1 MRVTASPADKST
13 VVLEVELPADRLQ
26 RSIDSAVRHLG
37 RRTRVPGFRPG
48 KVPRPMLE
56 RALGIRR
63 GDDGATNPIYDDAKE
78 HLFEASVVE
87 AVEQSDLDILGIPAP
102 EWTRFAEG
110 EGAAYRVVL
119 PVRPEVRLGAYA
131 DYPFGIEIDEVDEA
145 MVDRVVAQARE
156 QHASL
161 VPVEDRGAEDGDY
174 AVIGFEGRHDGIP
187 FEGGKAERFP
197 LRLGSERMIPG
208 FEAALRGMRDG
219 DERTFSVTFPDDYGE
234 AALAGQPVEFTV
246 IMRELRRQELPAL
259 DDEFAQS
266 VGDYADLGA
275 LREDIRLRLRAN
287 AKDRARHVFA
297 DRIIDFAVS
306 NATVAV
312 PDVLVEREVEVM
324 HDELRVRLAEQNIDE
339 ATYLKV
345 IEKTEAQLHAEWR
358 EPAEKRV
365 KTLLVLSAVADAE
378 SVEVPDAEI
387 EAEIARA
394 RGRNPE
400 NPKLVGYFESP
411 RGRAYLRST
420 IRRSRVVEQLID
432 RWLTAHPEVG
442 PVPHLEDDR
451 PAASPPPGLD
461 LMEGAPA

>member
-1 MRVTASPADKST
+1 MRVTTSPADKST

-119 PVRPEVRLGAYA
+119 PVRPEVKLGAYA
-131 DYPFGIEIDEVDEA
+131 DYPFGIEIDEVDDA
-145 MVDRVVAQARE
+145 MVDRVVEQARE

-174 AVIGFEGRHDGIP
+174 AVIGFEGRHDGVP

-208 FEAALRGMRDG
+208 FEAALRGMRDA
-219 DERTFSVTFPDDYGE
+219 DERTFSVTFPVDYGE
-234 AALAGQPVEFTV
+234 ASLAGQPVEFTV
-246 IMRELRRQELPAL
+246 TMRELRRQELPAL

-266 VGDYADLGA
+266 VGEYTDLAA

-306 NATVAV
+306 NASVAV

-324 HDELRVRLAEQNIDE
+324 HDELRVRLAEQKIDE
-339 ATYLKV
+339 ATYLQV

-378 SVEVPDAEI
+378 GVEVPDAEV

-394 RGRNPE
+394 RKRNPE

-432 RWLTAHPEVG
+432 RWLNAHPEVG
-442 PVPHLEDDR
+442 PVPHLEDDG
-451 PAASPPPGLD
+451 PAAPAPAGLS
-461 LMEGAPA
+461 LREGAPA

>member
-1 MRVTASPADKST
+1 MRVTTSPADRST

-63 GDDGATNPIYDDAKE
+63 GDDGAANPIYDDAKE

-119 PVRPEVRLGAYA
+119 PVRPEVKLGAYTGFA
-131 DYPFGIEIDEVDEA
+131 FGIEIDEVDEA
-145 MVDRVVAQARE
+145 MMDRVVEQARE

-161 VPVEDRGAEDGDY
+161 VPVEDRGAQDGDY
-174 AVIGFEGRHDGIP
+174 AVIGFEGRHGGVP
-187 FEGGKAERFP
+187 FEGGTAERFP
-197 LRLGSERMIPG
+197 LRLGSGRMIPG

-234 AALAGQPVEFTV
+234 ASLAGRPVEFTV
-246 IMRELRRQELPAL
+246 TMRELRRQELPAL

-266 VGDYADLGA
+266 VGEYADLAA

-312 PDVLVEREVEVM
+312 PDLLVEREIEVM

-365 KTLLVLSAVADAE
+365 KTLLVLSAVADAQ
-378 SVEVPDAEI
+378 SVDAPDAEI
-387 EAEIARA
+387 EAEIERA
-394 RGRNPE
+394 RRRNPE

-432 RWLTAHPEVG
+432 RWLAAHPEVG
-442 PVPHLEDDR
+442 PVPHLEDDG
-451 PAASPPPGLD
+451 PAAAAPAGLS
-461 LMEGAPA
+461 LTEGAPA

>member
-1 MRVTASPADKST
+1 MV
-13 VVLEVELPADRLQ
+13 
-26 RSIDSAVRHLG
+26 
-37 RRTRVPGFRPG
+37 G
-48 KVPRPMLE
+48 KV
-56 RALGIRR
+56 
-63 GDDGATNPIYDDAKE
+63 
-78 HLFEASVVE
+78 VE
-87 AVEQSDLDILGIPAP
+87 
-102 EWTRFAEG
+102 
-110 EGAAYRVVL
+110 
-119 PVRPEVRLGAYA
+119 
-131 DYPFGIEIDEVDEA
+131 
-145 MVDRVVAQARE
+145 QARE

-161 VPVEDRGAEDGDY
+161 VPVEDRGAQDGDY
-174 AVIGFEGRHDGIP
+174 AVIGFEGRHDGVP

-208 FEAALRGMRDG
+208 FEAALLGMREG
-219 DERTFSVTFPDDYGE
+219 EERTFVITFPDDYGE
-234 AALAGQPVEFTV
+234 ASLAGQPVSFTATL
-246 IMRELRRQELPAL
+246 RELRRQQLPAA

-275 LREDIRLRLRAN
+275 MREDVRRRLRAN

-297 DRIIDFAVS
+297 DRIIDYAVA

-312 PDVLVEREVEVM
+312 PDLLVEREVEVM

-378 SVEVPDAEI
+378 GVEAPEAEV

-394 RGRNPE
+394 RERNPE
-400 NPKLVGYFESP
+400 NPKLVSYFESP

-432 RWLTAHPEVG
+432 RWLAAHPEIG
-442 PVPHLEDDR
+442 PVPHLEDDG
-451 PAASPPPGLD
+451 PAAT
-461 LMEGAPA
+461 APAGLTLSEEIPA